1 MKNLLESWDRFLNEE
16 NNAEKLDKSN
26 EVREFINSL
35 PDEATFSE
43 IKSAIFDKFIDYSD
57 VKDVVV
63 YEAGQIYEGS
73 SPSVVITFEEGKGIP
88 PFDESLSV
96 GFNFEESEALSTMT
110 SHETNP

>member
-35 PDEATFSE
+35 PDETGFSE
-43 IKSAIFDKFIDYSD
+43 IKSAIFDKFIDYPD

-63 YEAGQIYEGS
+63 YEAGQEYEGS
-73 SPSVVITFEEGKGIP
+73 EPSVVITFEEGKGIP
-88 PFDESLSV
+88 PFDESL
-96 GFNFEESEALSTMT
+96 
-110 SHETNP
+110 

>member
-35 PDEATFSE
+35 LSDEVTFSE
-43 IKSAIFDKFIDYSD
+43 IKSAIFDKFIDYPD

-63 YEAGQIYEGS
+63 YEAGRSYRGS
-73 SPSVVITFEEGKGIP
+73 RPSSAV
-88 PFDESLSV
+88 
-96 GFNFEESEALSTMT
+96 
-110 SHETNP
+110 